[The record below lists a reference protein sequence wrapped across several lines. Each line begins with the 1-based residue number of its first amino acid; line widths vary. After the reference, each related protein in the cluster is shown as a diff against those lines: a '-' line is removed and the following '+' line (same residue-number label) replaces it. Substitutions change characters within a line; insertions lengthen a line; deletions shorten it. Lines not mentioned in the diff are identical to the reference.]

1 MTHEDPKKER
11 SPSPPKQDTMIE
23 RIQIERETIMS
34 KTYHTLRESKDLHNF
49 LKTQTKK
56 TVERKSITPRD
67 KSVHEEKVIEEFLQ
81 FEQEAASQKRP

>member
-1 MTHEDPKKER
+1 
-11 SPSPPKQDTMIE
+11 MIE

-56 TVERKSITPRD
+56 TVERKSVTPRERSPINGGKAAID
-67 KSVHEEKVIEEFLQ
+67 EYLE
-81 FEQEAASQKRP
+81 FEQEAAS